1 MTDSPLDPVVF
12 GDDDPEDAWDAS
24 DPVDA
29 KLDVL
34 DRWLPSIDA
43 ELDGP
48 NTGRAGF
55 RLDQALETIDALGHD
70 PSLTPFHKN
79 RLYKL
84 ALYVIFLVV
93 KRG

>member
-1 MTDSPLDPVVF
+1 VSALLW

-34 DRWLPSIDA
+34 DLWLPSIDA
-43 ELDGP
+43 EMDTP
-48 NTGRAGF
+48 STGRASF
-55 RLDQALETIDALGHD
+55 RLDQALEAVDDLSRD

-79 RLYKL
+79 RLYKM
-84 ALYVIFLVV
+84 ALYLIFLVI